1 MTVPYDAVLNSREN
15 MRYYAFVGIL
25 ESVLKLFVA
34 FACVYASHD
43 RLIVYGV
50 LMACIPFITLSIML
64 LYCHK
69 HYAECTLSI
78 QHYFDRD
85 TMKEMASFFGWNLL
99 NTMIVII
106 SIQGQSV
113 LLNHFFGTLLNAAQ
127 GITTQLNGQLQALS
141 SGRLKL

>member
-1 MTVPYDAVLNSREN
+1 M
-15 MRYYAFVGIL
+15 
-25 ESVLKLFVA
+25 A

-113 LLNHFFGTLLNAAQ
+113 LLNHFFWNASECGTGVSRLN
-127 GITTQLNGQLQALS
+127 
-141 SGRLKL
+141 